1 MDWDRAEKRGHDF
14 SMTYSMMVDGL
25 MLHFVYIV
33 GPNRWKDSLLQI
45 STATRQITGKSRQ
58 FRYPKTSMPCL
69 KMPKLRS
76 VLQNMHLSPNRGNEH

>member
-45 STATRQITGKSRQ
+45 STATRQITGKS
-58 FRYPKTSMPCL
+58 
-69 KMPKLRS
+69 
-76 VLQNMHLSPNRGNEH
+76 